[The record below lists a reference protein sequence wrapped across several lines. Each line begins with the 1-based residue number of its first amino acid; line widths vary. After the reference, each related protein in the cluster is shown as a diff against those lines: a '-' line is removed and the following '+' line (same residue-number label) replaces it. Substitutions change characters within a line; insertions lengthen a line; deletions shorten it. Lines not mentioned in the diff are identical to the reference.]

1 MTCDTLPPPSDLSYT
16 GFPLAAVL
24 ILGVACLLVGV
35 LLLVLARHR
44 RGRTAALAVAL
55 LLLSAGLSAGRPGES
70 SAEPTDASSCITITQ
85 TSPLIGLAPGIA
97 PAAITGQITNHWADT
112 IFVTTVTVSIAS
124 VTKAPGARD
133 GSCDTSDFLLA
144 QPDMPVGVTIAPGGT
159 ADFTGASIGFNNK
172 SVNQDACQGATVEL
186 HYLSS

>member
-1 MTCDTLPPPSDLSYT
+1 MTCETPPPPSDLSYT

-24 ILGVACLLVGV
+24 LLGVACLLVGV

-70 SAEPTDASSCITITQ
+70 SAEPTNASCVTITQ
-85 TSPLIGLAPGIA
+85 TSPLTGLAPGIA

>member
-1 MTCDTLPPPSDLSYT
+1 MTCETPPPPSDLSYT

-24 ILGVACLLVGV
+24 LLGVACLLVGV

-70 SAEPTDASSCITITQ
+70 SAEPTNASCVTITQ
-85 TSPLIGLAPGIA
+85 TSPL
-97 PAAITGQITNHWADT
+97 TGQITNHWADT